1 MEHQTTFHY
10 YGVGHPLYE
19 AQMAGSTVNPGTIG
33 VQNYA
38 MTIPGS

>member
-1 MEHQTTFHY
+1 M
-10 YGVGHPLYE
+10 E

-38 MTIPGS
+38 TIPKPVEAATKEVTR